1 MLTYG
6 PVTYIPVLR
15 TTTRTVCRIS
25 LRSIHIDQLSMYYR
39 SISTHPEFG
48 RQMATRARRFT
59 RDYSWEREFAGYLQL
74 LGRLTGRELTAKA
87 PPEQQSA

>member
-1 MLTYG
+1 
-6 PVTYIPVLR
+6 
-15 TTTRTVCRIS
+15 
-25 LRSIHIDQLSMYYR
+25 
-39 SISTHPEFG
+39 
-48 RQMATRARRFT
+48 MATRARRFT